1 MTASPGECL
10 TFAEL
15 ADYWTS
21 DEDVDLQAIEE
32 HVFACSS
39 CARLLAEAEDLRTAI
54 RMATRSGH
62 VQAFITDGVLNRL
75 SREGVRVR
83 TFALEPGE
91 AVQCAAWAD
100 DEIIVARLRGDFASV
115 DSADADLRLE
125 TGEPWG
131 HGVDI
136 PVRPGAT
143 ELLLALPAAAVRH
156 APSVPMRL
164 TLTAA
169 SGSSRGVIGEY
180 IFEHEGQFQR
190 EEGESG
196 KSR

>member
-1 MTASPGECL
+1 MTPSGQPCL

-15 ADYWTS
+15 ADYWTR
-21 DEDVDLQAIEE
+21 DEDVDVHAIEE
-32 HVFACSS
+32 HVFVCAS
-39 CARLLAEAEDLRTAI
+39 CARLLADAEDLRSAI
-54 RMATRSGH
+54 RIATTSGH

-83 TFALEPGE
+83 TFVLEPGE

-100 DEIIVARLRGDFASV
+100 DEIIVARLRGDFTAV
-115 DSADADLRLE
+115 DAADAELRLE

-131 HGVDI
+131 GGVDI

-143 ELLLALPAAAVRH
+143 ELLLALPADAIRH
-156 APSVPMRL
+156 APSVPIHL

-180 IFEHEGQFQR
+180 IFEHEGHFQR
-190 EEGESG
+190 
-196 KSR
+196 